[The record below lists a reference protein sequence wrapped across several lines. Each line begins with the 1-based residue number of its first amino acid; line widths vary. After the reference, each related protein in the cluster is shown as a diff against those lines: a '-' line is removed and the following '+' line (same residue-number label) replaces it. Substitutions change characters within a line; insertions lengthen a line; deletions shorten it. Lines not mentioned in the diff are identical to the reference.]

1 MSDNGLT
8 ARQSRFAAL
17 VVEGHGLSDAY
28 RRSYSTDNMSDA
40 SIHSEASRLRH
51 DPKISPIIEAGISEA
66 MGDAV
71 WSRKRAITRLLEL
84 NDRAL
89 SEIEDGNVTP
99 TVVTAFTSSLDR
111 LNRLHGTDKTQSDG
125 DEQWAEMVSGLTAN
139 LFS

>member
-8 ARQSRFAAL
+8 ARQSKFAAL

-51 DPKISPIIEAGISEA
+51 DPKVSPIIEAGISEA
-66 MGDAV
+66 MGNAV
-71 WSRKRAITRLLEL
+71 WSRRRAITRLLEL

-89 SEIEDGNVTP
+89 SEIEDGNITP
-99 TVVTAFTSSLDR
+99 TVVSAFTTSLDR
-111 LNRLHGTDKTQSDG
+111 LNRLHGTDKTESDS
-125 DEQWAEMVSGLTAN
+125 DEQWREMVSGLTTS